1 MSVRF
6 PIEAGGVLTFARA
19 LGYDDFTDV
28 VPPTYLQAANHFDPD
43 FRVRPRAGRPWIGA
57 NDAVANA
64 DASSPPV
71 LHAEQHYEF
80 HAPIVVGDVLVRT
93 DRDSRTWR
101 KTGRRGGELTFTETV
116 QEFRRE
122 NGELVAVSRKVIV
135 QPSRVPSGAAS

>member
-19 LGYDDFTDV
+19 LGYEDFTDV

-43 FRVRPRAGRPWIGA
+43 FRVRPRAGQPWIGA
-57 NDAVANA
+57 NDAMPST
-64 DASSPPV
+64 DTGTPPK

-80 HAPIVVGDVLVRT
+80 HAPIMVGDVLVRT
-93 DRDSRTWR
+93 DGESRTWT
-101 KTGRRGGELTFTETV
+101 KTGRRGGELVFTETV

-122 NGELVAVSRKVIV
+122 SGELVAVSRKVVV
-135 QPSRVPSGAAS
+135 QPSRVPPEAES